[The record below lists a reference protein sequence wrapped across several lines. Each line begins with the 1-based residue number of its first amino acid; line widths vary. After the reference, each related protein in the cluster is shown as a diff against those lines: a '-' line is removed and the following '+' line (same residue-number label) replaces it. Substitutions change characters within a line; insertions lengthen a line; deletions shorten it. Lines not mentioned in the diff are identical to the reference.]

1 MEEVLAIDK
10 TLYHETINN
19 ESSAIALI
27 WNKIKD
33 NELILRRS
41 YTLVYKNHKV
51 TILAPTIAEYILK
64 YLKGTKEFDE
74 LQDII
79 ISNKEIGR
87 LGCTDG
93 GTFLRKL
100 VVISSEFNSEQKRLI
115 VKEAMNS
122 LGTRSTQSASDLEN
136 NVKKEP
142 ISRNVDGLPSFHGKY
157 PLDLRFCILISD
169 AFTIKEKLELIYKFY
184 LEYEDWDYAI
194 NRFKKFIVFNL
205 NLFDDNGNQLLDEK
219 ELFNYSY
226 DDLFH
231 ILGSEIE
238 TELLYAK
245 IQDLKMMVGERP
257 LKEDVKKTFRLVK

>member
-1 MEEVLAIDK
+1 M
-10 TLYHETINN
+10 
-19 ESSAIALI
+19 
-27 WNKIKD
+27 
-33 NELILRRS
+33 
-41 YTLVYKNHKV
+41 
-51 TILAPTIAEYILK
+51 
-64 YLKGTKEFDE
+64 
-74 LQDII
+74 
-79 ISNKEIGR
+79 
-87 LGCTDG
+87 
-93 GTFLRKL
+93 
-100 VVISSEFNSEQKRLI
+100 
-115 VKEAMNS
+115 
-122 LGTRSTQSASDLEN
+122 
-136 NVKKEP
+136 
-142 ISRNVDGLPSFHGKY
+142 
-157 PLDLRFCILISD
+157 
-169 AFTIKEKLELIYKFY
+169 KEKLELIYKFY